1 MRKKKRQSEREA
13 EIAHRNNHY
22 IWGNTTTKD
31 EAEVD
36 SSIRHHD
43 PSENKGIFANDFQL
57 RVQNKNLDE
66 IGKGQLDLN
75 SDPERGGQFHQEGST
90 RVSMMSLLQVACQ
103 PLENYLKQNGL
114 TSLVAEQQGSSG
126 SQSLPQGTTER
137 VRDGFM
143 RTIIVSLLLF
153 KKRTGT
159 MSWIKAKMIFL
170 NLLPCFVCF
179 FCFFVSFLYSN
190 LDEFVRVDGIRVHTI
205 VEEGKFIRLIQFV

>member
-1 MRKKKRQSEREA
+1 MMRKKKRQSEREA

-126 SQSLPQGTTER
+126 SQSLPQGTNGESE
-137 VRDGFM
+137 G
-143 RTIIVSLLLF
+143 
-153 KKRTGT
+153 
-159 MSWIKAKMIFL
+159 
-170 NLLPCFVCF
+170 
-179 FCFFVSFLYSN
+179 
-190 LDEFVRVDGIRVHTI
+190 RVHEDHNS
-205 VEEGKFIRLIQFV
+205 VVAPVQEENRDDELDQSQNDLS